1 MTREYIRHN
10 ACKTRERVG
19 RDASETREHVRH
31 EVKKHIGYET
41 RRAYN
46 LADSY
51 SIKLNCD
58 LSNKAKSR
66 KRTTLV
72 N

>member
-1 MTREYIRHN
+1 MTREYVRHN
-10 ACKTRERVG
+10 ACKTREHVG
-19 RDASETREHVRH
+19 RDASVTREHVRH
-31 EVKKHIGYET
+31 EARKHIGYET
-41 RRAYN
+41 SWAYN

-51 SIKLNCD
+51 SIKLSD